1 MKTILILKHYYL
13 EFTIFFKQYLLDFGV
28 VLGLS
33 FFSKFWYALSNE
45 FSVVLVAHIFVLILI
60 AIFVRL
66 VGRWIGEEID
76 MFSDVEFM
84 EYFVC
89 DRSVFEKLKDPHT
102 HGGLYRQNYSW
113 IIYDKDKLKVLSKF
127 MWIKTTETFQVI
139 DKGDTVVLKN
149 ISGKYESYVTY
160 EYDGFG
166 IVGHWVAKPKGIRR
180 AMALLLVG
188 VAKKSVIEDFKK
200 FISIK

>member
-1 MKTILILKHYYL
+1 MIHAVIHAAIQLKKFCISYGY
-13 EFTIFFKQYLLDFGV
+13 DFAV

-45 FSVVLVAHIFVLILI
+45 FSVVLVAHVFVLII
-60 AIFVRL
+60 VAILVRL

-84 EYFVC
+84 AYFVC
-89 DRSVFEKLKDPHT
+89 DRSVFERLKDPEV
-102 HGGLYRQNYSW
+102 HGTLYRQNKSHQV
-113 IIYDKDKLKVLSKF
+113 YDKDKLKVYSKF
-127 MWIKTTETFQVI
+127 MWIKTVETFQVI
-139 DKGDTVVLKN
+139 DNGDTVVLQN

-188 VAKKSVIEDFKK
+188 VAKKAVIEDFNK
-200 FISIK
+200 FVSIK

>member
-1 MKTILILKHYYL
+1 MTTVQAVTIQV
-13 EFTIFFKQYLLDFGV
+13 KQFILDFGI

-84 EYFVC
+84 AYFPC
-89 DRSVFEKLKDPHT
+89 ERSVFERLKDPEV
-102 HGGLYRQNYSW
+102 HGTLYRQNKSHQV
-113 IIYDKDKLKVLSKF
+113 YDKDKLKVYSKF
-127 MWIKTTETFQVI
+127 MWIKTVETFQVI
-139 DKGDTVVLKN
+139 DKGDTVVLQN

-160 EYDGFG
+160 KYNGFG

-180 AMALLLVG
+180 AIALLLVG

-200 FISIK
+200 FIKS